1 MPIEFINDDH
11 FGRIYPPEPG
21 NTMMLKEFSGSE
33 AVNEISVFKLSGE
46 TKKPVDLDKFIGK
59 GIRVELQTGENKFRH
74 FHQII
79 FSARDLGRTGAN
91 AEDEAYGYE
100 FELRPWIWAA
110 SRAEASR
117 IFHKKSLE
125 QILRTTFEVVTK
137 FDGCKLEFSVRKPP
151 PVLEYTVQFNETN
164 LNFALRLMEEFG
176 LNYHCRMEKSGH
188 TIVIS
193 DNVDAFDDV
202 DGKERAHFG
211 AEVLG
216 DKQEFFSTWLP
227 QRNFTTGKTRTL
239 DYNFEEKSSK
249 VSSESTSSKSY
260 AASDQESF
268 HYDGRI
274 KEKSVGDDLA
284 KRRLDSMRM
293 GDSQVRCSGSLPS
306 LGAGMKVKIVGA
318 VPASENGTFACL
330 SANHH
335 YVHGASLSNNASDNS
350 YDGAYML
357 TREDAPI
364 APKKVTPA
372 AVMLGPQTAIVT
384 TGAHDAVDKYGRIK
398 VRFHWQSD
406 TEDSMYCRVSQMW
419 AGSGWGAVFIPQT
432 GMEVIVEFLGGQPDR
447 PIITGCVYN
456 ATNMPPWDL
465 PGNKKI
471 SGIKTVAKNQISFD
485 DTGGSELIEMI
496 GTKDMKVDI
505 KKDTN
510 TTIGKDQTLEVTGDV
525 KETVTGSITIES
537 KKSIILKVQ
546 DSKIEIGPASIK
558 ISSLSIEVSAQ
569 VSMVT
574 KGGATAEHSAGG
586 QMTVKGAIVMI
597 N

>member
-11 FGRIYPPEPG
+11 FGKIYPPESG
-21 NTMMLKEFSGSE
+21 NVMVLREFSGNE
-33 AVNEISVFKLSGE
+33 AVNEISVFKLNGE
-46 TKKPVDLDKFIGK
+46 TKKPVDLDKFIGQ
-59 GIRVELQTGENKFRH
+59 GIRVELQTGENKFRD

-91 AEDEAYGYE
+91 ADDEAYGYE

-117 IFHKKSLE
+117 IFHKKTLE

-137 FDGCKLEFSVRKPP
+137 FSGCTLEYSVRKPP
-151 PVLEYTVQFNETN
+151 PTLEYTVQFNETN
-164 LNFALRLMEEFG
+164 LNFGLRLMEEYG
-176 LNYHCRMEKSGH
+176 LNYHCRMDKSGH
-188 TIVIS
+188 TIVVS

-202 DGKERAHFG
+202 EGKERAHFG

-239 DYNFEEKSSK
+239 DYNFEKKSAQP
-249 VSSESTSSKSY
+249 SSETTNTKKYS
-260 AASDQESF
+260 ASDQESF

-274 KEKSVGDDLA
+274 KETSLGNDLV

-306 LGAGMKVKIVGA
+306 LGAGMKVKVTGA
-318 VPASENGTFACL
+318 VPDSENGTFACL

-335 YVHGASLSNNASDNS
+335 YVHGAALSNSASDNS
-350 YDGAYML
+350 YDGAYLL

-372 AVMLGPQTAIVT
+372 GNMLGPQTAIVT
-384 TGAHDAVDKYGRIK
+384 TGAHDAVDEYGRIK

-456 ATNMPPWDL
+456 AQNMPPWDL
-465 PGNKKI
+465 PGKKKI
-471 SGIKTVAKNQISFD
+471 SGIKTVTANQISFD

-505 KKDTN
+505 KNDTK
-510 TTIGKDQTLEVTGDV
+510 TTIGKDQTLDVTGNV

-537 KKSIILKVQ
+537 KQNITLKVGE
-546 DSKIEIGPASIK
+546 SKIEIGMMSIK
-558 ISSLSIEVSAQ
+558 ISSPSIELDAKI
-569 VSMVT
+569 SMKT
-574 KGGATAEHSAGG
+574 KGGATAEHTADGM
-586 QMTVKGAIVMI
+586 MTIKGAMVMI